1 MNIRTLV
8 LVLVAT
14 IHGSR
19 GTLRATL
26 DFELSRTKVG
36 PASTRQT
43 PLMIHLDGS
52 LTPAFGAREHGLSI
66 TTARGSAGSLD

>member
-26 DFELSRTKVG
+26 DFELSRTKAG

-43 PLMIHLDGS
+43 QLMIHPTVVLRQGLEHANTDFRSPRRAAALD
-52 LTPAFGAREHGLSI
+52 R
-66 TTARGSAGSLD
+66 